1 MGDRNQADGTLRVL
15 TANLYGE
22 RLDLEGFRVLLK
34 DLDAD
39 VVLVQELSFRA
50 ADVLAEF
57 LPHGLLVPAHGYDGR
72 GLALKAPGHPQ
83 ILPMA
88 FRDGLIARLG
98 PPAWPGSVEIVNIH
112 MANPIVWP
120 PWASLRLRR
129 RQLDAL
135 MAHVSRPGVR
145 LVGGDFNAS
154 PAWPVYRRLAAHLD
168 DAAKLWAKQQV
179 RDRFARGAQ
188 HLVPQECCAS
198 IMCLWRSSNR
208 STFGWWP
215 CPDRITAVSWST
227 SGWGR
232 SRTSGSPP
240 HSVGGLTP

>member
-34 DLDAD
+34 DLDPD

-72 GLALKAPGHPQ
+72 GLALKAPGHLQ
-83 ILPMA
+83 ILPIA
-88 FRDGLIARLG
+88 YRDGLIARLG
-98 PPAWPGSVEIVNIH
+98 PPAWRGSVEIVNIH
-112 MANPIVWP
+112 MANPIAWP

-135 MAHVSRPGVR
+135 MAHVSRPAVR

-154 PAWPVYRRLAAHLD
+154 PAWPLYRRLAAHLD
-168 DAAKLWAKQQV
+168 DAAKLWAKQQGTRPV
-179 RDRFARGAQ
+179 RTWGPTPGAPRM
-188 HLVPQECCAS
+188 L
-198 IMCLWRSSNR
+198 
-208 STFGWWP
+208 
-215 CPDRITAVSWST
+215 RIDHVFVEKLKPLDVRVVALPGSDH
-227 SGWGR
+227 SGLMVDVRLG
-232 SRTSGSPP
+232 
-240 HSVGGLTP
+240 

>member
-1 MGDRNQADGTLRVL
+1 MTFSPTVMGDWGRADRNLRVL

-34 DLDAD
+34 DLEPD
-39 VVLVQELSFRA
+39 VVLAQELSFRA

-57 LPHGLLVPAHGYDGR
+57 LPHGLLVPAPGYDGR
-72 GLALKAPGHPQ
+72 GLALKAPGHLQ

-88 FRDGLIARLG
+88 YRDGLIARLG

-129 RQLDAL
+129 QQLDAL
-135 MAHVSRPGVR
+135 MAHVAKPAVR
-145 LVGGDFNAS
+145 LVAGDFNAS

-168 DAAKLWAKQQV
+168 DAAKLSAKRQGT
-179 RDRFARGAQ
+179 R
-188 HLVPQECCAS
+188 P
-198 IMCLWRSSNR
+198 
-208 STFGWWP
+208 
-215 CPDRITAVSWST
+215 
-227 SGWGR
+227 
-232 SRTSGSPP
+232 SRTWGPTPGAPKFLRIDHVFVEKLKPLDVRMVTLPGSDHSGLM
-240 HSVGGLTP
+240 VDVRFGQ